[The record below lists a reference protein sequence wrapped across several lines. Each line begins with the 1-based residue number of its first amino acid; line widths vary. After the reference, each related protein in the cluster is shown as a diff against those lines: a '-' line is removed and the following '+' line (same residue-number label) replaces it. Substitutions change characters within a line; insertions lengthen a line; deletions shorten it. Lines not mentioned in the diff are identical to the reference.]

1 MLVTCEKF
9 RGQQKGRE
17 IFHNIL
23 TGKKKKK
30 SHFLIALITTLYA
43 ITLPSF
49 IQGCWNH
56 DDGQLTVM
64 IAILPH

>member
-23 TGKKKKK
+23 TGKKKK